1 MDLLTMYAQMGLGKA
16 VCDRGEEILSRLTD
30 RFRAIDQR
38 AEINQAKVL
47 LAMQKNRIG
56 AQHFA
61 ATTGYGYD
69 DDGRERLRTSSTP
82 RRRWSAHRSP
92 AAPTP

>member
-1 MDLLTMYAQMGLGKA
+1 MDLLTIYAQMGLSKA
-16 VCDRGEEILSRLTD
+16 VCDRGEEVLSRLTD

-69 DDGRERLRTSSTP
+69 DDGRERLEKVYADVFHTEEIGR
-82 RRRWSAHRSP
+82 AHV
-92 AAPTP
+92 